1 MYIGLENGIGV
12 GRRRLRRADLPAGLD
27 GLRFGR
33 KPLSSPR
40 PQSRTAWST
49 LVAIRTRCWRGAAGL
64 RTVDLQ
70 IWKGLTN
77 DQIVTSS
84 PAVVNGHI
92 YIGSADD
99 SFPQNKQ
106 GRLCRTTFRPW

>member
-1 MYIGLENGIGV
+1 MVFIQFSCNE
-12 GRRRLRRADLPAGLD
+12 
-27 GLRFGR
+27 
-33 KPLSSPR
+33 
-40 PQSRTAWST
+40 
-49 LVAIRTRCWRGAAGL
+49 
-64 RTVDLQ
+64 

-77 DQIVTSS
+77 DQIVASS

-106 GRLCRTTFRPW
+106 GRLYVYDLPSTR